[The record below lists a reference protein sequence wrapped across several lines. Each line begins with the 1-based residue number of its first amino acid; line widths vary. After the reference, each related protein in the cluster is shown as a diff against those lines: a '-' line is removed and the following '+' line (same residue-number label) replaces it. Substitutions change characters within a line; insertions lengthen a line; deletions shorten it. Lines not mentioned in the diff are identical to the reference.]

1 MEIYKKFNGD
11 TLEVALTDKLD
22 TVTSQTLSSE
32 LEGDA
37 KKAKSIVFDF
47 EKLNYISS
55 AGLRLLISYQ
65 KALGGKD
72 KVVVKNANAV
82 VKNIFKVTG
91 FINLITVE

>member
-1 MEIYKKFNGD
+1 MEIYKNFNGD

-22 TVTSQTLSSE
+22 TVTSQTLSTE
-32 LEGDA
+32 LEEDI
-37 KKAKSIVFDF
+37 KNAKSVVFDF

-72 KVVVKNANAV
+72 KVTVKNANAV